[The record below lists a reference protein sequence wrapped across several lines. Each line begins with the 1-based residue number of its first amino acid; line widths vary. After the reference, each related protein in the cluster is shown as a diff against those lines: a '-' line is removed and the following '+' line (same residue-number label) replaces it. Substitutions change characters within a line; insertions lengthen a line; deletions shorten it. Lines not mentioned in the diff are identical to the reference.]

1 MDTNKHESENQ
12 PFPFQLWVL
21 EIQDDSNPQFC
32 DFQIV
37 QHLSAFRVSDSINDF
52 RINDDT
58 IKSDQVRNE
67 NPDFIAFVMDIINDL
82 LLACCLVWL
91 CYLLEKRRNQ
101 EHDWQAEMLLRDVR
115 T

>member
-21 EIQDDSNPQFC
+21 EIQDGSNPQFC

-37 QHLSAFRVSDSINDF
+37 QHLSAFRVSDSIND
-52 RINDDT
+52 DT

-67 NPDFIAFVMDIINDL
+67 NPTL
-82 LLACCLVWL
+82 
-91 CYLLEKRRNQ
+91 
-101 EHDWQAEMLLRDVR
+101 
-115 T
+115 